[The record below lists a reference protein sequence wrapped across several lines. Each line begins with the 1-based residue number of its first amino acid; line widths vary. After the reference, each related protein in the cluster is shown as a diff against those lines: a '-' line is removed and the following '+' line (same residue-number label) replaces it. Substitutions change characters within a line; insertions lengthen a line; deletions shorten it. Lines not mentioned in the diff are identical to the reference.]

1 MIKSPTILTRRS
13 IFRAGAG
20 LAVAA
25 TATPFL
31 TPASA
36 QAKDAPQAGA
46 ESIQMAKD
54 THVTAPTRFVEV
66 GGIRYAY
73 RRFGAETGTP
83 LVFLQHFRGGLDNWD
98 PLVTD
103 LLAQERP
110 VILFNNA
117 GVASST
123 GETPNTIDAMGDHVA
138 AFVNA
143 LGLPQVDVLGFSI
156 GGYVAQSFVLR
167 HPHLV
172 RRLVLAGTGPRNGE
186 PRTNPRVSEVAANPV
201 PVCEDFLFL
210 FFSPSEAG
218 QAAGRAFWERRHQRK
233 DADPPSSPQTMKAQ
247 QEAAMEWREL
257 RGKRYA
263 DLKSIKQPTLVVN
276 GNDDIMVPTI
286 NSFTLSQHIPNA
298 QLILYPDS
306 GHGALFQYPELFV
319 AHTKFFLDA

>member
-1 MIKSPTILTRRS
+1 MMHLT
-13 IFRAGAG
+13 
-20 LAVAA
+20 
-25 TATPFL
+25 
-31 TPASA
+31 
-36 QAKDAPQAGA
+36 AKD
-46 ESIQMAKD
+46 IQMAKD
-54 THVTAPTRFVEV
+54 THVTAPTRFVEA

-103 LLAQERP
+103 LLAQERSI
-110 VILFNNA
+110 ILFNNA
-117 GVASST
+117 GVASSS

-167 HPHLV
+167 HSHLV
-172 RRLVLAGTGPRNGE
+172 RRLVLAGSGPRNGE
-186 PRTNPRVSEVAANPV
+186 PRKNPRVSEVAGNLV

-218 QAAGRAFWERRHQRK
+218 QAAGKAFWERRHQRK
-233 DADPPSSPQTMKAQ
+233 DDDPPSSIQTMKAQ
-247 QEAAMEWREL
+247 QAAIMEWAEP
-257 RGKRYA
+257 RGERYA
-263 DLKSIKQPTLVVN
+263 DLKRIKQPTLVVN

-286 NSFTLSQHIPNA
+286 NSFMLSRHIPNA

-306 GHGALFQYPELFV
+306 GHGTLFQYPELFV
-319 AHTKFFLDA
+319 AHTKVFLDA

>member
-1 MIKSPTILTRRS
+1 MT
-13 IFRAGAG
+13 
-20 LAVAA
+20 
-25 TATPFL
+25 
-31 TPASA
+31 
-36 QAKDAPQAGA
+36 
-46 ESIQMAKD
+46 KD
-54 THVTAPTRFVEV
+54 THVTAPICFVEAD
-66 GGIRYAY
+66 GIRYAY
-73 RRFGAETGTP
+73 RRFGSESGTP

-103 LLAQERP
+103 GLAQGRP

-117 GVASST
+117 GVASSS
-123 GETPNTIDAMGDHVA
+123 GETPNTIDAMGDHLA

-186 PRTNPRVSEVAANPV
+186 PRKNPRVSEVAGNPV

-210 FFSPSEAG
+210 FFSPSEAS

-233 DADPPSSPQTMKAQ
+233 DAVPPSST
-247 QEAAMEWREL
+247 
-257 RGKRYA
+257 
-263 DLKSIKQPTLVVN
+263 IKQPTLVVN

-286 NSFTLSQHIPNA
+286 NAFTLSQRIPNA
-298 QLILYPDS
+298 QLIVYPDS

-319 AHTKFFLDA
+319 AHTKLFLEYARK

>member
-1 MIKSPTILTRRS
+1 MIS
-13 IFRAGAG
+13 
-20 LAVAA
+20 
-25 TATPFL
+25 
-31 TPASA
+31 
-36 QAKDAPQAGA
+36 
-46 ESIQMAKD
+46 D
-54 THVTAPTRFVEV
+54 THVTAPTRFVEA

-103 LLAQERP
+103 GLAQGRP

-117 GVASST
+117 GVASSS
-123 GETPNTIDAMGDHVA
+123 GETPNTIDAMADHVA

-186 PRTNPRVSEVAANPV
+186 PRTNPRVSQVAANQV
-201 PVCEDFLFL
+201 PACEDFLFL

-233 DADPPSSPQTMKAQ
+233 DADPPSSPQTLKAQ
-247 QEAAMEWREL
+247 QAALMEWREP

-263 DLKSIKQPTLVVN
+263 DLKTIKQPTLVVN

-286 NSFTLSQHIPNA
+286 NSFTLSQHIPDA